1 MTSFS
6 HGDKTASFRPDGTVR
21 TVHAGGMTINR
32 GVLGARTVVTERA
45 DRSRVVNLG
54 AHRGYVEHS
63 FQRNGRVYARRTY
76 VVGGNT
82 YVNVYRTQ
90 HYRGG
95 IYYGYVPVYYYH
107 PAFYVWVYDPWAS
120 PVYYRWGWFDDPW
133 YRPYG
138 YYFTPYRVYP
148 GAAFWLTDY
157 LIAENLRL
165 AYEDQAAAYADAQTP
180 AAEPQGGTPN
190 GPDSLGPELKQVIAE
205 DSSAVSWLSHYFIA
219 ENLLLADENQAAAD
233 AVAQPEAAEPGGG
246 TPSDSMALSPEVK
259 QMIAE
264 EVKRQLGAERQ
275 AAASEGTPAQ
285 APDSNSPLPAS
296 NQEVPDALDP
306 NHGVFLVATSLDVTV
321 DGESCALTPGDV
333 ITRQENTPGSDDA
346 VGVKVLS
353 SKKTDCGSGSM
364 ARVQVSDLQEMHN
377 RFREQI
383 DSGLKKLAENQGK
396 GGLPRS
402 PAAKP
407 RLVAE
412 GQAAPDLTA
421 SGDLQQQQQD
431 ANKTET
437 EVQQAARG
445 DKDN

>member
-1 MTSFS
+1 LTRFS
-6 HGDKTASFRPDGTVR
+6 QGDKTASFRPDGTVR
-21 TVHAGGMTINR
+21 TLQSGGMTINH
-32 GVLGARTVVTERA
+32 GVHGARTVVTERA
-45 DRSRVVNLG
+45 DHSRLVNLG

-76 VVGGNT
+76 VVGGRT
-82 YVNVYRTQ
+82 YVNVYRT
-90 HYRGG
+90 HYYRGG

-107 PAFYVWVYDPWAS
+107 PAFYVWAYDPWAG
-120 PVYYRWGWFDDPW
+120 PVYYRWGWFGDPW

-138 YYFTPYRVYP
+138 YYFTPYPVYP
-148 GAAFWLTDY
+148 SATFWLTDY

-165 AYEDQAAAYADAQTP
+165 AYEDQAAADADAQTP
-180 AAEPQGGTPN
+180 AAEPQGETPTGSVTL
-190 GPDSLGPELKQVIAE
+190 GPDLKQIIAE
-205 DSSAVSWLSHYFIA
+205 DSSAAFWLTDYFIA

-233 AVAQPEAAEPGGG
+233 AVAQTEAAEPGGG
-246 TPSDSMALSPEVK
+246 TPSDSVALSPEVK

-275 AAASEGTPAQ
+275 AAATEGTAAQ
-285 APDSNSPLPAS
+285 APAS
-296 NQEVPDALDP
+296 QEIPEALDL
-306 NHGVFLVATSLDVTV
+306 NHRVFIVATNLDVTV
-321 DGESCALTPGDV
+321 GGESCALTPGDV

-346 VGVKVLS
+346 VGISVLS
-353 SKKTDCGSGSM
+353 SKKTDCGSGSLT
-364 ARVQVSDLQEMHN
+364 RVQVSDLQEMQN

-383 DSGLKKLAENQGK
+383 DSGLKMLAENQGK

-421 SGDLQQQQQD
+421 KGDLQQQQQD
-431 ANKTET
+431 ANKTES

-445 DKDN
+445 DKDK

>member
-1 MTSFS
+1 
-6 HGDKTASFRPDGTVR
+6 
-21 TVHAGGMTINR
+21 MTINHS
-32 GVLGARTVVTERA
+32 VHGARTVVTERA
-45 DRSRVVNLG
+45 DHSRLVSLG

-63 FQRNGRVYARRTY
+63 FQRNGRVYARRTF
-76 VVGGNT
+76 VVGGLT
-82 YVNVYRTQ
+82 YVHVYRTQ
-90 HYRGG
+90 YYRGG

-120 PVYYRWGWFDDPW
+120 PVYYRWGWFGDPW

-165 AYEDQAAAYADAQTP
+165 AYEEQAAADTDAETP
-180 AAEPQGGTPN
+180 AAEPEGDTPN
-190 GPDSLGPELKQVIAE
+190 GPVTLGPDRKQIITE
-205 DSSAVSWLSHYFIA
+205 DASAVSWLSDYFIA
-219 ENLLLADENQAAAD
+219 GNLFLADENQPAAD
-233 AVAQPEAAEPGGG
+233 AVARTETAELAAG
-246 TPSDSMALSPEVK
+246 TPSDSPVLSPEVK
-259 QMIAE
+259 QMIAD
-264 EVKRQLGAERQ
+264 EVKRQLAAERE

-285 APDSNSPLPAS
+285 APDSNSPLPGS
-296 NQEVPDALDP
+296 NQEAPDALDP
-306 NHGVFLVATSLDVTV
+306 DHGVFIVATSLDVTV
-321 DGESCALTPGDV
+321 VDNSCALTPGDV
-333 ITRQENTPGSDDA
+333 ITRLENTPGDDSA
-346 VGVKVLS
+346 VAVTVVS
-353 SKKTDCGSGSM
+353 SKKSDCSSGSM

-383 DSGLKKLAENQGK
+383 DSGLKLLAENQGK

-407 RLVAE
+407 RPVPE

-421 SGDLQQQQQD
+421 RGDLQRQQKD
-431 ANKTET
+431 ANRTES